1 MSLHN
6 YKKTDAQI
14 QQDVLNELTW
24 DTRVEP
30 TDVGV
35 EVHGGVV
42 TLTGTVSSWAK
53 KVAAEE
59 AAHRVSGVLDV
70 ANDMIVK
77 IPSTIERDD
86 TQIATA
92 VRAALKWDVFVPDDK
107 IQSTVTGGFVT
118 LNGQVDTYAQRDD
131 AARAVRNLSGVRGVL
146 NQIGVTRAEVTPD
159 IVRGAIQDALERHA
173 DRDAAKIQIDVQGGH
188 VTLYGDVHSWTERK
202 AVLGAVTGT
211 RGVEDVLDHMRIA

>member
-6 YKKTDAQI
+6 AKKTDAQI
-14 QQDVLNELTW
+14 QQDVLNELKW

-35 EVHGGVV
+35 EVHGAVV
-42 TLTGTVSSWAK
+42 TLTGTVSSWAE

-86 TQIATA
+86 TQIAAA
-92 VRAALKWDVFVPDDK
+92 VRAALRWDVFVPDDR

-118 LNGQVDTYAQRDD
+118 LKGQVDTYAQRDD

-146 NQIGVTRAEVTPD
+146 NQIGVNRAEVTPD
-159 IVRGAIQDALERHA
+159 ILRGAIQDALERHA
-173 DRDAAKIQIDVQGGH
+173 DRDAAKIQIDVEGGH
-188 VTLYGDVHSWTERK
+188 VTLYGDVHSWTERQ
-202 AVLGAVTGT
+202 AVIGAVTGT
-211 RGVEDVLDHMRIA
+211 RGVADVLDRMRIA